1 MKKLI
6 LVSLLASNV
15 ALANC
20 NVRSAS
26 ILADENTVG
35 PVTNLVADFM
45 PGRCRVSFDITVDG
59 ERHHVQNQLVADMP
73 GDSVCN
79 EAVEQGKKKLLLD
92 TGGRFKTESITVC
105 REGRAIPPTVKVGDQ
120 ILESEVSKS
129 KMDRYFTFR
138 NSRCRMFTERAVK
151 NQDLIVYHGV
161 ICQIDKSDTNW
172 LVVDKW

>member
-15 ALANC
+15 ALADC

-26 ILADENTVG
+26 IMADENTVG
-35 PVTNLVADFM
+35 PVTNLVANFM

-59 ERHHVQNQLVADMP
+59 ISHHLQKEVVADMP

-79 EAVEQGKKKLLLD
+79 EAVEQAKKQLLLD
-92 TGGRFKTESITVC
+92 TGGRFKTESVTVC

-120 ILESEVSKS
+120 ILESEVGKS
-129 KMDRYFTFR
+129 KMDKYFTFR

-151 NQDLIVYHGV
+151 NRDLVVYNGV
-161 ICQIDKSDTNW
+161 ICQIDNSETNW
-172 LVVDKW
+172 VVVDKW